1 MERRLSVK
9 EFNHENIQGLLNC
22 IRDGVFIT
30 DGDGNIIL
38 MNEASEELSEF
49 SGEQLLGKNVNDLIK
64 KGYFSENGAVSL
76 KCIET
81 GREESMIQKGRDDGQ
96 EITVTGVPL
105 IEHGKVKFVVVTE
118 RDVSEINRL
127 EKELR
132 KNQQLV
138 KEYSQQLEQYRKD
151 ARGARGSIIYDS
163 EEMEKIIQLSESV
176 AKKDITV
183 LIQGESGT
191 GKEVIAN
198 HIHQCSDRK
207 DKPFIRV
214 NCDAIPENLFES
226 EFFGYEKGTFTGAS
240 DTGKVG
246 LFEQANGGTIFLDE
260 IGIMPMSLQ
269 GKILRV
275 LQNREIMRVGG
286 GGYIPVDV
294 RIIAATNANLKDAVR
309 EKTFRMDLYYRLN
322 VVPINIPPL
331 RKRKED
337 IFPLVR
343 YFVKKYNEEFDSDL
357 KIAKS
362 GWDVLYKYQWPG
374 NIRELQNIIK
384 RLVIIADREE
394 VDARQIM
401 EQLDSFDMGIAE
413 STSSGDLKSYV
424 EEYEKNII
432 ITKMK
437 DYKSSSR
444 LARALGIDKS
454 TLNRKIKKYGIEAG
468 YDD

>member
-1 MERRLSVK
+1 
-9 EFNHENIQGLLNC
+9 
-22 IRDGVFIT
+22 
-30 DGDGNIIL
+30 
-38 MNEASEELSEF
+38 
-49 SGEQLLGKNVNDLIK
+49 
-64 KGYFSENGAVSL
+64 
-76 KCIET
+76 
-81 GREESMIQKGRDDGQ
+81 
-96 EITVTGVPL
+96 
-105 IEHGKVKFVVVTE
+105 
-118 RDVSEINRL
+118 
-127 EKELR
+127 
-132 KNQQLV
+132 
-138 KEYSQQLEQYRKD
+138 
-151 ARGARGSIIYDS
+151 
-163 EEMEKIIQLSESV
+163 
-176 AKKDITV
+176 
-183 LIQGESGT
+183 
-191 GKEVIAN
+191 
-198 HIHQCSDRK
+198 
-207 DKPFIRV
+207 
-214 NCDAIPENLFES
+214 
-226 EFFGYEKGTFTGAS
+226 
-240 DTGKVG
+240 
-246 LFEQANGGTIFLDE
+246 
-260 IGIMPMSLQ
+260 MPMSLQ

>member
-1 MERRLSVK
+1 
-9 EFNHENIQGLLNC
+9 
-22 IRDGVFIT
+22 
-30 DGDGNIIL
+30 

-49 SGEQLLGKNVNDLIK
+49 SGEQASGEKCKRLIK

-81 GREESMIQKGRDDGQ
+81 GLEESMIQKGRDDGQ

-132 KNQQLV
+132 RISSWLRNTVSSWSSIEKTR
-138 KEYSQQLEQYRKD
+138 E
-151 ARGARGSIIYDS
+151 GARGSIIYDS

-226 EFFGYEKGTFTGAS
+226 EFFGYEKGAFTGAS

-294 RIIAATNANLKDAVR
+294 RDN
-309 EKTFRMDLYYRLN
+309 
-322 VVPINIPPL
+322 
-331 RKRKED
+331 
-337 IFPLVR
+337 
-343 YFVKKYNEEFDSDL
+343 
-357 KIAKS
+357 
-362 GWDVLYKYQWPG
+362 
-374 NIRELQNIIK
+374 
-384 RLVIIADREE
+384 
-394 VDARQIM
+394 
-401 EQLDSFDMGIAE
+401 
-413 STSSGDLKSYV
+413 SGD
-424 EEYEKNII
+424 
-432 ITKMK
+432 
-437 DYKSSSR
+437 
-444 LARALGIDKS
+444 
-454 TLNRKIKKYGIEAG
+454 
-468 YDD
+468 